1 MFRAFA
7 RGTFP
12 SLDPFW
18 IILGWP
24 IDHFK
29 RKWNN
34 LPSINFQQICWFSRG
49 AEPQQSCH
57 APFLEDTLI
66 PNSEAGKLETLPL
79 PSPSWVWP
87 PKIRCPRP
95 FELGNCTEKKQNA
108 TPLRSPKLVSS
119 LGEVGWVFFCWSFF
133 QLTKFAGSKCVWI
146 ERNSGP

>member
-34 LPSINFQQICWFSRG
+34 LPSINFEQICWFSRG

-79 PSPSWVWP
+79 PKQLGLATKNQVPSTFW
-87 PKIRCPRP
+87 IR
-95 FELGNCTEKKQNA
+95 ELHGKKNKTQHLYVHPNWSVH
-108 TPLRSPKLVSS
+108 LVKLAGF
-119 LGEVGWVFFCWSFF
+119 LCWSFW
-133 QLTKFAGSKCVWI
+133 LWTNCRI
-146 ERNSGP
+146 EMCMIQNSGP

>member
-79 PSPSWVWP
+79 PKQLGLATNNQVPSTFW
-87 PKIRCPRP
+87 IR
-95 FELGNCTEKKQNA
+95 ELHGKKNKTQH
-108 TPLRSPKLVSS
+108 LYVHPKLVSS
-119 LGEVGWVFFCWSFF
+119 LGEVGWVFFVEVSFSW
-133 QLTKFAGSKCVWI
+133 QNLQDRNVYESN
-146 ERNSGP
+146 RNSGP